1 MVADRLGVALEL
13 RDTSSDLTSRQE
25 LLDAT
30 GRTTV
35 PVLRIEP
42 NGSSHEPPA
51 IAADSDTGDSDAS
64 DSDASDNDA
73 SDSDASDSDASDS
86 DDSDARWLRE
96 SLAIIRYLKAQAGQ
110 PERLPV
116 WIDRLSSALHTLSF
130 MALVAGLLAGGP
142 SGRSIAIG
150 GGIGFSLSVM
160 RRIAS
165 VLTARRVAD
174 EPRR

>member
-1 MVADRLGVALEL
+1 MVAERLGVALEL
-13 RDTSSDLTSRQE
+13 RDTSSDLSSRQE

-30 GRTTV
+30 RRTTV

-42 NGSSHEPPA
+42 CGSSHAPA
-51 IAADSDTGDSDAS
+51 TTAGDGDADADDDRVADDAVTT
-64 DSDASDNDA
+64 
-73 SDSDASDSDASDS
+73 
-86 DDSDARWLRE
+86 SDARWLRE

-116 WIDRLSSALHTLSF
+116 WVDRLSSALHTLSF

-150 GGIGFSLSVM
+150 GGIGFSLSVT

-165 VLTARRVAD
+165 VITARRVAD
-174 EPRR
+174 KPRR